1 MHVSLDKLSA
11 LPFVAPKSNLFL
23 NCCSYYLVISIKTFQ
38 LTMYQ
43 IHRGSLIPF
52 ASDQES
58 VYKEKIGAGAGE
70 EEAEDDN
77 TAIFRAEH

>member
-1 MHVSLDKLSA
+1 MKL
-11 LPFVAPKSNLFL
+11 L
-23 NCCSYYLVISIKTFQ
+23 SYYLIISLKTF
-38 LTMYQ
+38 LLIMHQ

-77 TAIFRAEH
+77 TAVSGAEH

>member
-1 MHVSLDKLSA
+1 MWNKKCT

-23 NCCSYYLVISIKTFQ
+23 MKLLSYYLIISIKIF
-38 LTMYQ
+38 LLIMHQ
-43 IHRGSLIPF
+43 IHRDSLIPF

-77 TAIFRAEH
+77 TAIFGAEH